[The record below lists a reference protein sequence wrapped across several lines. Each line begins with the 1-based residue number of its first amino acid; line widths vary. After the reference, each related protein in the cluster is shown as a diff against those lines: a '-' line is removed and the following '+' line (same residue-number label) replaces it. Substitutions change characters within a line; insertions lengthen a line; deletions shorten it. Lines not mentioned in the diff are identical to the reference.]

1 MLGVSLPNRPHYR
14 MNPKESQ
21 ELQEQVEG
29 LIKKRFGTREH
40 EPLCGPSII
49 SPEEGWQLAHV
60 H

>member
-1 MLGVSLPNRPHYR
+1 